1 MTAWPSSLPDYV
13 LQQGHSEALANVTN
27 RSQMDAG
34 PAKVRR
40 RFTAG
45 PRTVNAIVRLTT
57 AQTQTLDTFHETTL
71 VGGSLAFDWV
81 LPRTQTVTS
90 FRFMSP
96 PEYRPVGPGIWDAT
110 LKLEAMP

>member
-13 LQQGHSEALANVTN
+13 LQQGHNEALANVSM

-45 PRTVNAIVRLTT
+45 PRMVNAIVRLTT
-57 AQTQTLDTFHETTL
+57 GQTLTLDTFFETTL

-81 LPRTQTVTS
+81 LPRTQASRS
-90 FRFMSP
+90 FRFTSP

>member
-13 LQQGHSEALANVTN
+13 LQQGHSEALANVTS

-57 AQTQTLDTFHETTL
+57 AQTQTLDTFYETTL

-81 LPRTQTVTS
+81 LPRTQALQS
-90 FRFMSP
+90 FRFTSP